1 MKKLGIIGLLILL
14 ANSLF
19 GQEQPYI
26 QLNIKENIFVQKIS
40 FLQESKVLTK
50 QEVQKLM
57 AQSNPETMDLY
68 LRSMSQNK
76 LSSTF
81 SIASLA
87 ATIGTFVYVL
97 SPHQTSSTGSS
108 FIWPLVIT
116 DLSLSILSGVFKRN
130 AKNLSQEAVD
140 SYNFGRTDQPVYFEE
155 NRIDQPL
162 FSYVIQF

>member
-14 ANSLF
+14 ANPVF

-97 SPHQTSSTGSS
+97 SPQSS
-108 FIWPLVIT
+108 FVHWKQLY
-116 DLSLSILSGVFKRN
+116 L
-130 AKNLSQEAVD
+130 A
-140 SYNFGRTDQPVYFEE
+140 FGNYRFIIEYFI
-155 NRIDQPL
+155 RCI
-162 FSYVIQF
+162 